1 MPLLQGHANSLA
13 LKDLG
18 GDLTSPSNAEDNF
31 RPIEVND
38 AIFDH
43 DVVPG
48 GRELRGYMTGTK
60 RMVKSANGRFKVPA
74 RASGH

>member
-1 MPLLQGHANSLA
+1 VPLLQDHANSLT

-18 GDLTSPSNAEDNF
+18 GDLTSTSNAVDKL

-48 GRELRGYMTGTK
+48 GRELRGYMTDMK
-60 RMVKSANGRFKVPA
+60 RIVKSANA
-74 RASGH
+74 